1 MLGALELQGRG
12 APEGREGLCSGN
24 GLAEGEPLEGV
35 GAGINGQGTPS
46 CTCRIAGF
54 SASMTSTW
62 DSMSEISAGEP
73 AQRPLHHGSNH
84 FFWTTFSV

>member
-1 MLGALELQGRG
+1 MPRKAGKGYAVEMGWLKASRW
-12 APEGREGLCSGN
+12 
-24 GLAEGEPLEGV
+24 GV
-35 GAGINGQGTPS
+35 GAGINGHA

-84 FFWTTFSV
+84 FFWTTFSVYM